1 MSSEQA
7 SAEGIEQAVREQIA
21 SRLKSRYGQHP
32 ALMDAQTL
40 QALGI
45 DSLDLHEL
53 ADSLETALG
62 VNPFEQA
69 MSVNDVRTVGDL
81 CRAYCAA
88 AGVQGQPAT
97 EDAALLASR
106 RRAETR
112 RGEARR
118 RRQHS

>member
-1 MSSEQA
+1 MSSEQG
-7 SAEGIEQAVREQIA
+7 SVQGIEQTVREQIA
-21 SRLKSRYGQHP
+21 NRLKSRYGQHP
-32 ALMDAQTL
+32 ALMDAHTL

-88 AGVQGQPAT
+88 AGVTEQPDAD
-97 EDAALLASR
+97 DAALLASR
-106 RRAETR
+106 R

>member
-7 SAEGIEQAVREQIA
+7 SAAGIEQAVRDQIA
-21 SRLKSRYGQHP
+21 NRLKSRYGQHP
-32 ALMDAQTL
+32 ALMDADTL

-88 AGVQGQPAT
+88 AGVHQGEPPA

-106 RRAETR
+106 RR
-112 RGEARR
+112 GEARR
-118 RRQHS
+118 RRHTS

>member
-1 MSSEQA
+1 MSTERPTSEQ
-7 SAEGIEQAVREQIA
+7 IEQTVREQIG
-21 SRLKSRYGQHP
+21 SRLTSRYGHHP
-32 ALMDAQTL
+32 ALVDAHSL
-40 QALGI
+40 QDLGL

-62 VNPFEQA
+62 LNPFEQA
-69 MSVNDVRTVGDL
+69 MSVNDVRTVGEL
-81 CRAYCAA
+81 CRAYAA
-88 AGVQGQPAT
+88 AGAPDDQPAV

-112 RGEARR
+112 R